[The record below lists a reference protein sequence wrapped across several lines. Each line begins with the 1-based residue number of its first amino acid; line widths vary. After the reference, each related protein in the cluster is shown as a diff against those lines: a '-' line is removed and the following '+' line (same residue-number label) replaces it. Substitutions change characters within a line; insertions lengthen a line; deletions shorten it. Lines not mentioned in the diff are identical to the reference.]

1 MNKKIFLLLPALGLL
16 LCGCQPKGG
25 EDVPPTPGPGPVVV
39 DRVEIDH
46 ETLSLE
52 VGQTFQLAASVKPIQ
67 LEDRTYTWSSDAA
80 TVASVDA
87 SGMVTAVE
95 EGTAHIRATAN
106 ADTTKYAEC
115 TVTVTPEMVTVA
127 LTDPA
132 AIMASTET
140 LKFGANQKNV
150 GGYYYFTGSVNGDNR
165 GNTSASWAEA
175 VQVKLEDAG
184 SNKYYITMGE
194 GAEKQY
200 FEMNDSHRY
209 EIVSTPTAGREWDW
223 NSTYGTVQ
231 RTISGQS
238 ESKNNGTFLPGTYNT
253 FTNISGCNLEQADSD
268 FFYQFVYKTRPVEPT
283 TVTLS
288 AASDKI
294 YQGGTLQVEAE
305 LGPAGAAGE
314 LVWSVTGDEHVTIDQ
329 KGLVSATAEATLN
342 AEITVKAAYA
352 EDETVFGTLNIT
364 VAELI
369 NYGTLENPLT
379 IAEAKAII
387 DKFPSGTPEVAY
399 VKGLV
404 SSSEAYSTKYN
415 NWGPIWLTDGETE
428 KAFEGYR
435 LKDGSSDGSFAT
447 TYAAENSLLG
457 KTVTMSGVLKKY
469 NTTYETDGGNDS
481 KLLKVEDIPVNPTS
495 IVLNPSET
503 FEIEQ
508 GGNKAVTAK
517 LMPFGASGTVTFAVS
532 PADQGVS
539 YADGKVIATAE
550 ATTGAYTLTATCGAL
565 NASVDFTVAAAG
577 AEHQTV
583 VADFTLKTANHSAY
597 NDTWK
602 YGDFTVAGGANNNG
616 AWAFVKMGGKS
627 TTISAADHP
636 GTWIKTNNA
645 IAFGVKTVTLDL
657 VGKSYNQ
664 ADEKAVVTI
673 YSYSD
678 AECTTQV
685 GATTSQEVPAI
696 TTNEGTASLNFTFA
710 TPTANLYYKVSFAI
724 TNTTSYNGVVAL
736 AKVTF
741 SD

>member
-16 LCGCQPKGG
+16 LCGCQPQGG
-25 EDVPPTPGPGPVVV
+25 NEVPPTPVPVV
-39 DRVEIDH
+39 DRVELDH

-80 TVASVDA
+80 NIASVDA

-95 EGTAHIRATAN
+95 VGQAHIRATAN

-132 AIMASTET
+132 AIMASTQT
-140 LKFGANQKNV
+140 LKFGANQKNL
-150 GGYYYFTGSVNGDNR
+150 GKYYYFTGEIGSDTR
-165 GNTSASWAEA
+165 GVTSASWAEGA
-175 VQVKLEDAG
+175 EVKLEDAG

-194 GAEKQY
+194 GANKKY
-200 FEMNDSHRY
+200 FEMTDDHHYTVAN
-209 EIVSTPTAGREWDW
+209 EPTAERKWDW

-231 RTISGQS
+231 RTIEG
-238 ESKNNGTFLPGTYNT
+238 KTYLTGTYGT
-253 FTNISGCNLEQADSD
+253 YTTISGCDSAQAATD
-268 FFYQFVYKTRPVEPT
+268 FFFQFVYKTLPVAPQ

-314 LVWSVTGDEHVTIDQ
+314 LVWSVTGDDHVTIDQ
-329 KGLVSATAEATLN
+329 NGLVSATAEAALN
-342 AEITVKAAYA
+342 AAITVKAAYA
-352 EDETVFGTLNIT
+352 EDETVFGTLNLT

-379 IAEAKAII
+379 IAQAKALI
-387 DKFPSGTPEVAY
+387 DKFPSGTPDVAY

-404 SSSEAYSTKYN
+404 SSSGTYSTQYN
-415 NWGPIWLTDGETE
+415 NWNPIWLTDGTVEQ
-428 KAFEGYR
+428 AFEGYR
-435 LKDGSSDGSFAT
+435 LKDGSSDGSFKTA
-447 TYAAENSLLG
+447 YAAENSLLG

-481 KLLKVEDIPVNPTS
+481 KLLKVEDIPVTPTS
-495 IVLNPSET
+495 IVLTPSEA
-503 FEIEQ
+503 FEIQQ

-532 PADQGVS
+532 PANQGVS
-539 YADGKVIATAE
+539 YADGKVVAAADATA
-550 ATTGAYTLTATCGAL
+550 GAYTLTATCGTL
-565 NASVDFTVAAAG
+565 NASVNFTVAEAG
-577 AEHQTV
+577 GEHQTL
-583 VADFTLKTANHSAY
+583 VADFTTKAASHNAY
-597 NDTWK
+597 NDTWA
-602 YGDFTVAGGANNNG
+602 YGDFTVAGGANNAG
-616 AWAFVKMGGKS
+616 AWAFIKLGGKS
-627 TTISAADHP
+627 ATISAEGHP
-636 GTWIKTNNA
+636 GTWIKTNNKV
-645 IAFGVKTVTLDL
+645 AFGVKTVTLDL
-657 VGKSYNQ
+657 VGKCYNQ
-664 ADEKAVVTI
+664 ADEKAVVTV

-678 AECTTQV
+678 AACTTQV
-685 GATTSQEVPAI
+685 GATSSQEVPAI

-710 TPTANLYYKVSFAI
+710 SPAANLYYKVSFAI
-724 TNTTSYNGVVAL
+724 TNTTTYNGVVAL